1 MAYATCL
8 TFWVVSFLLI
18 ITPGMDWAYVIAAGM
33 RGRVVLP
40 AVSGLLFGHLTAI
53 LLVAAGVGALVAST
67 PAALT
72 VLTYGGAAYLMWI
85 GISQLRHPPAP
96 ASADELAQAGSGIR
110 WAIKGACISGLNPKV
125 MLLFLVLL
133 PQFVSRTAA
142 WSVPAQIVALGVLH
156 LVSCAAVYLA
166 VGFCAQAVL
175 RTRPQAA
182 RAVSRIS
189 GAAMVM
195 IAAVLLVEHAL
206 QYA

>member
-1 MAYATCL
+1 MAYATFL

-18 ITPGMDWAYVIAAGM
+18 ITPGMDWAYVISAGM
-33 RGRVVLP
+33 RGRVVVP
-40 AVSGLLFGHLTAI
+40 AVSGLLLGHLTAI

-85 GISQLRHPPAP
+85 GVSQLRHPPAP
-96 ASADELAQAGSGIR
+96 AAAMDVAEAGSGMR
-110 WAIKGACISGLNPKV
+110 WALKGACISGLNPKV

-142 WSVPAQIVALGVLH
+142 WTVPAQIVALGLLH

-166 VGFCAQAVL
+166 IGFCAQAVL
-175 RTRPQAA
+175 QTRPKAA

-189 GAAMVM
+189 GAAMVL
-195 IAAVLLVEHAL
+195 IAALLLIEHTMC
-206 QYA
+206 